1 MEQVHSAIG
10 YPCPWFLCPSR
21 LVTHSILGYLALSLV
36 TLLHH
41 WFILS
46 QRPLHPQSP
55 AISVPF
61 QGARASLPRL
71 LMVLPALAMLN
82 HFSFKSDY
90 FLLAWHQRAPD
101 MFGLKSNQAH
111 ISPLLFL
118 TSTLP
123 YFFQINANLL
133 KSCSRVVNSIISWIM
148 LNLTVLQMQGR
159 HMMANC
165 LKWEGGEG
173 NIGRKTIN

>member
-21 LVTHSILGYLALSLV
+21 LVTHPILGYLALSLV

-41 WFILS
+41 WFIRS
-46 QRPLHPQSP
+46 QRPSHPQSP

-61 QGARASLPRL
+61 QGAWASLPRL

-82 HFSFKSDY
+82 HFFFKSDY

-101 MFGLKSNQAH
+101 MFGLKSNQTH
-111 ISPLLFL
+111 ISPLLFP

-133 KSCSRVVNSIISWIM
+133 KSCSRVVK
-148 LNLTVLQMQGR
+148 LTS
-159 HMMANC
+159 A
-165 LKWEGGEG
+165 
-173 NIGRKTIN
+173 